1 MFKHNL
7 LKKKKFNAIEGAK
20 MADELRER
28 NSSSHFF
35 LKVALFEFIPR
46 AKRISFWSRGY
57 DFKIRFAS
65 QFQRL
70 F

>member
-1 MFKHNL
+1 MNFENEIL
-7 LKKKKFNAIEGAK
+7 LPI
-20 MADELRER
+20 
-28 NSSSHFF
+28 FF